1 MDGRIVYLSDVP
13 SAGDV
18 KLFDG
23 QPDVMGVGQVADLL
37 GVAKATVRR
46 EIARGR
52 MKCIHV
58 GTRVKVTKTQLLE
71 YVGEVN

>member
-1 MDGRIVYLSDVP
+1 MGPHIVYLSEVP
-13 SAGDV
+13 SASDV

-23 QPDVMGVGQVADLL
+23 QPDVLGVGQVADLL

-58 GTRVKVTKTQLLE
+58 GTRVKVTKGQLLE
-71 YVGEVN
+71 YIAGA